1 MYSYFKGILTEKE
14 EGLCVVETGG
24 VGYNILVGGAV
35 LERLPAAG
43 NEVKLYTY
51 TSVREDTI
59 QLFGFLTK
67 EDVRLF
73 RLLIGVSGIGPK
85 GAQAILSQMSADDL
99 RFAILS
105 EDQGAIAKTPGIGK
119 KTAQKLILE
128 LKDKLKLGE
137 TETIGT
143 GETNAVMTGMSD
155 ARTEAV
161 QALTAL
167 GYSPTDALAAVRKSA
182 LPEDATVEELL
193 KEALRQMALL

>member
-51 TSVREDTI
+51 TSVREDAL

-85 GAQAILSQMSADDL
+85 GAQAILSQ
-99 RFAILS
+99 
-105 EDQGAIAKTPGIGK
+105 
-119 KTAQKLILE
+119 
-128 LKDKLKLGE
+128 
-137 TETIGT
+137 
-143 GETNAVMTGMSD
+143 
-155 ARTEAV
+155 
-161 QALTAL
+161 
-167 GYSPTDALAAVRKSA
+167 
-182 LPEDATVEELL
+182 
-193 KEALRQMALL
+193 